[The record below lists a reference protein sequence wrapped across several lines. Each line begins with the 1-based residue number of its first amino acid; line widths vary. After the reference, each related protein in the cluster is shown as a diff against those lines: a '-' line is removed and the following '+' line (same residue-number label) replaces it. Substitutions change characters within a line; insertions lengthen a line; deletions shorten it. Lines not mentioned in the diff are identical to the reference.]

1 MKDTNFLPKPSEDT
15 AEFNNA
21 FAFLERLNKTEYLIE
36 EALMK
41 WELKH
46 AFSALE
52 SYENE
57 LSFSFKGEDQSN
69 VDEIKQRCIKI
80 LNEIPNIGSTGKD
93 AGGKSYVIGQGMN
106 GELRGNLITLNKK
119 LRGIKNK
126 RGMGMPTK
134 GEGKL
139 F

>member
-1 MKDTNFLPKPSEDT
+1 MKEEYLPKPTDEQ

-36 EALMK
+36 DALMN
-41 WELKH
+41 WRVSDC
-46 AFSALE
+46 FSYLE

-57 LSFSFKGEDQSN
+57 LCFCFKKDDQKN
-69 VDEIKQRCIKI
+69 VDEIKQKI
-80 LNEIPNIGSTGKD
+80 IEIFNAIPKIGKVEKKFGQT
-93 AGGKSYVIGQGMN
+93 YMIGQSKIGD
-106 GELRGNLITLNKK
+106 LRAYLIQLNKL
-119 LRGIKNK
+119 LRQIKHK

>member
-1 MKDTNFLPKPSEDT
+1 MPKPSEDT

-21 FAFLERLNKTEYLIE
+21 FAFLERLNKIEYMIE
-36 EALMK
+36 DGLMK
-41 WELKH
+41 WELNYT
-46 AFSALE
+46 FSALE

-57 LSFSFKGEDQSN
+57 LDFSFKKDDQKE
-69 VDEIKQRCIKI
+69 VDEIKQKVIKI
-80 LNEIPNIGSTGKD
+80 FNEIPDIGKKTKD
-93 AGGKSYVIGQGMN
+93 AGGKSYLVGLNKN
-106 GELRGNLITLNKK
+106 GELRFYLIKLNKK
-119 LRGIKNK
+119 LRAIKNK

>member
-1 MKDTNFLPKPSEDT
+1 METSFMPKPSEET

-21 FAFLERLNKTEYLIE
+21 FAFLERLNKIEYMIE
-36 EALMK
+36 DGLMNWK
-41 WELKH
+41 LNDTY
-46 AFSALE
+46 SALE

-57 LSFSFKGEDQSN
+57 LDFSFKGEDQKEVN
-69 VDEIKQRCIKI
+69 EIKQKSITI
-80 LNEIPNIGSTGKD
+80 LNKIPNIGMIGKD
-93 AGGKSYVIGQGMN
+93 ARGKPYIIGLGEN
-106 GELRGNLITLNKK
+106 GKLRGYLIELNKK